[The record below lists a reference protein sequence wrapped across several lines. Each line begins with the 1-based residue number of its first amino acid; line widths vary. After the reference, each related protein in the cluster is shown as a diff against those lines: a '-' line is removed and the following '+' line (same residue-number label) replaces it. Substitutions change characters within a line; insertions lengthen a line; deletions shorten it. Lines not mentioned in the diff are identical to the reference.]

1 MLASPW
7 KIKLARKRKRSGEI
21 RGDPENYGKKEKVL
35 VTAITF
41 FEMNKRIR
49 TLKYHIFCY

>member
-1 MLASPW
+1 MKDKSGE
-7 KIKLARKRKRSGEI
+7 KKKRSGEI

-41 FEMNKRIR
+41 EMNKRIK
-49 TLKYHIFCY
+49 TFKYHIFCY